1 MSPDWQKE
9 EFDAAFA
16 ELIEQGLIE
25 VTGITD
31 DGQWLYAATDKGRE
45 FYNAAVQAGLAEI
58 LEEWGDDVN

>member
-1 MSPDWQKE
+1 MLPDWNKE

-31 DGQWLYAATDKGRE
+31 DGQWLYAATKKGRE
-45 FYNAAVQAGLAEI
+45 FYDAAVQARLTEI
-58 LEEWGDDVN
+58 IEEWRDDVN

>member
-1 MSPDWQKE
+1 MLPDWEKE

-31 DGQWLYAATDKGRE
+31 DGQWLYAATEKGRE
-45 FYNAAVQAGLAEI
+45 FYNAAVQARLTEI
-58 LEEWGDDVN
+58 LDEWRDDVN